1 MMRAVIAAGMMLGS
15 VHPAMAQEPVS
26 LKVFSNLPDRKNGQG
41 LVEQM
46 IIDEYMEEH
55 PNVTIEVEALDEE
68 AYKIKFRAYTL
79 EGMPDL
85 VSIWGQPS
93 FLDEALDAGVLAEL
107 NEEDYADDQFIE
119 GSMDGFRKDGKLYGL
134 PRNTDV
140 ALFYYNQKMFEEN
153 GWSVPE
159 TYDELLAL
167 ADSIND
173 KGIIPVAMDGGDGW
187 PLAVFLSDLLY
198 KLTGDYS
205 ELVSDAIARGD
216 FSDDRFAQAVQLL
229 KDAADA
235 DLFQAGYDVQDYGT
249 AMNLFTNGQ
258 AAMFYMG
265 SWEASMALNE
275 DIPEEI
281 RSNIRVFTM
290 PVIEGGKAGPFDIE
304 AWNGGGYAVSA
315 DCEEKEE
322 AIALLNDMFR
332 PDRLSKYGWENG
344 VGLSAQDQTAYMS
357 GDETELMKQIVE
369 IVSQA
374 KSVSGTTINDCGPAS
389 LKTSI
394 ESTIQSAANGS
405 IGIDAFLEEIG
416 SSCR

>member
-1 MMRAVIAAGMMLGS
+1 M
-15 VHPAMAQEPVS
+15 
-26 LKVFSNLPDRKNGQG
+26 
-41 LVEQM
+41 
-46 IIDEYMEEH
+46 
-55 PNVTIEVEALDEE
+55 
-68 AYKIKFRAYTL
+68 
-79 EGMPDL
+79 
-85 VSIWGQPS
+85 
-93 FLDEALDAGVLAEL
+93 
-107 NEEDYADDQFIE
+107 
-119 GSMDGFRKDGKLYGL
+119 
-134 PRNTDV
+134 
-140 ALFYYNQKMFEEN
+140 
-153 GWSVPE
+153 
-159 TYDELLAL
+159 
-167 ADSIND
+167 
-173 KGIIPVAMDGGDGW
+173 
-187 PLAVFLSDLLY
+187 
-198 KLTGDYS
+198 
-205 ELVSDAIARGD
+205 
-216 FSDDRFAQAVQLL
+216 QLL

>member
-1 MMRAVIAAGMMLGS
+1 MSAAFTLGMIIGS
-15 VHPAMAQEPVS
+15 THTSLAEEPVT

-79 EGMPDL
+79 EGMPDV

-93 FLDEALDAGVLAEL
+93 FLDEALDAGALAEL
-107 NEEDYADDQFIE
+107 NEEDYADDQFTE
-119 GSMDGFRKDGKLYGL
+119 GSMNGFRRDGKLYGL

-167 ADSIND
+167 ADPIHE

-198 KLTGDYS
+198 KITGDYS
-205 ELVSDAIARGD
+205 DLVSDAIARGD
-216 FSDDRFAQAVQLL
+216 FSDDAFVQAVQLL

-235 DLFQAGYDVQDYGT
+235 GLFQEGYDVQDYGS
-249 AMNLFTNGQ
+249 AMNLFTNAQ

-275 DIPEEI
+275 DIPAQI
-281 RSNIRVFTM
+281 RPNIRVFTM
-290 PVIEGGKAGPFDIE
+290 PVTEGGKGGAPDIE
-304 AWNGGGYAVSA
+304 AWHGGGYAVSA
-315 DCEEKEE
+315 DSDVKEE
-322 AIALLNDMFR
+322 AIDFLNYMFR
-332 PDRLSKYGWENG
+332 PDRLSKLGWENG
-344 VGLSAQDQTAYMS
+344 VGLSAQDQSAYMS
-357 GDETELMKQIVE
+357 GDETELMKQIVD
-369 IVSQA
+369 IVTKA
-374 KSVSGTTINDCGPAS
+374 RSVSGTTVNDCGPAS
-389 LKTSI
+389 FKNRI

-416 SSCR
+416 NSCR